1 MPPHQPCTV
10 YVTQSITSHL
20 PSCKLFLDTSC
31 VSCFQPKY
39 NSFSKVPRCTQI
51 SWLNW
56 GPSSPFAWTTWDR
69 VGGSGW
75 SLLNVPM
82 LIECCHQFGVISRAL
97 RLISCGSKTPVE
109 ISTTKTTCRL
119 TLAHILCK
127 LAEQSIPH
135 ICVHPQTTI
144 WLCNLVYR
152 GQKGGLEKRHV
163 NQRLWVHGYALN
175 NDIIF
180 RQLDYLS
187 STARVR
193 LACHLGSKRVT
204 EKGG

>member
-31 VSCFQPKY
+31 VSCFQPEY

-127 LAEQSIPH
+127 LASACTPRLQFDYAIWSIGGK
-135 ICVHPQTTI
+135 
-144 WLCNLVYR
+144 R
-152 GQKGGLEKRHV
+152 GVWK
-163 NQRLWVHGYALN
+163 
-175 NDIIF
+175 NDMSI
-180 RQLDYLS
+180 S
-187 STARVR
+187 VCGCTATRW
-193 LACHLGSKRVT
+193 T
-204 EKGG
+204 MI